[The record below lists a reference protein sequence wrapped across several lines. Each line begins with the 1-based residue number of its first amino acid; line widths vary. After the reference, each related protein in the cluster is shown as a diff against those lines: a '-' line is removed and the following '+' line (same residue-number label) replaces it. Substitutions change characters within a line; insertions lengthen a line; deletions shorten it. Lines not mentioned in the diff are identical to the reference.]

1 MRNDYRRRVG
11 TVSLLT
17 AAAVV
22 FAGCGA
28 PDDGRAGPEG
38 ADGTIQIGIIA
49 PFTGPL
55 AAAAQDLND
64 GWELYWAERGNT
76 TVAGQEVSWVT
87 ADDANNP
94 ATGITQAKA
103 LVNNRGIDMLV
114 GPVTTAVGA
123 AVAEEMARESIP
135 VLLPVLSDDN
145 ITQREPLEGTTR
157 IAGWSASQ
165 VTHPLGQWA
174 YDQGYRQVVTLCFD
188 MAFGYEH
195 CGGFV
200 NTFTDAGG
208 TVVEQLWN
216 QLGEQDYATFVT
228 QIRDTNPDAVFVG
241 NSGSDSVRFLQAWSD
256 FGMQD
261 QIPLLT
267 TETVVDQ
274 SNLRSM
280 NDNAIG
286 IISAGH
292 YAEGLDSAANEEFV
306 AAFLESTGRLPS
318 YFAAA
323 MYSAADWIVQA
334 IEKLDGDVSDSAAFQ
349 AAVREVQ
356 VTDSPLG
363 AMYLDEYHHTTQD
376 IYIRRVE
383 KRSDGMLWNVV
394 VETIPEVSQF
404 WTYDPEEY
412 LAHPAYSRTY
422 QGDGVWPEPRG

>member
-1 MRNDYRRRVG
+1 MRNHFRRG
-11 TVSLLT
+11 AGAIALLT
-17 AAAVV
+17 ATALVV
-22 FAGCGA
+22 AGCGT
-28 PDDGRAGPEG
+28 PDDNRGEASG
-38 ADGTIQIGIIA
+38 ADGTVQIGIIA

-55 AAAAQDLND
+55 AAAAQDLID
-64 GWELYWAERGNT
+64 GWELYWEQRGST

-94 ATGITQAKA
+94 ATGITQAKS
-103 LVNNRGIDMLV
+103 LVNTKGIDMLV

-123 AVAEEMARESIP
+123 GVAEEMAREQIP

-145 ITQREPLEGTTR
+145 VTQRHPIEGVTR
-157 IAGWSASQ
+157 IAGWTASQ

-174 YDQGYRQVVTLCFD
+174 YDQGYRKVATLCFD

-208 TVVEQLWN
+208 TIVTQLWH

-228 QIRDTNPDAVFVG
+228 QLRDSGADAVFVG
-241 NSGSDSVRFLQAWSD
+241 NSGSDSVRFLQAWAD
-256 FGMQD
+256 FGVD
-261 QIPLLT
+261 IPLLT

-280 NDNAIG
+280 DDNAIG

-292 YAEGLDSAANEEFV
+292 YAEGLQTPANQEFV
-306 AAFLESTGRLPS
+306 QAFQERTGRLPS

-323 MYSAADWIVQA
+323 MYSAAEWIVQA
-334 IEKLDGDVSDSAAFQ
+334 IEAVDGDVSDRAAFQ
-349 AAVREVQ
+349 EAVRSVQ
-356 VTDSPLG
+356 VEDSPLG
-363 AMYLDEYHHTTQD
+363 RMYLDEYHHTTQD

-383 KRSDGMLWNVV
+383 KRPDGLLWNAV

-422 QGDGVWPEPRG
+422 QGNGVWPDPQE

>member
-1 MRNDYRRRVG
+1 MRNYQWRG
-11 TVSLLT
+11 AGAVSFLT

-22 FAGCGA
+22 LAACGA
-28 PDDGRAGPEG
+28 PDDNKQQAG
-38 ADGTIQIGIIA
+38 DGDGKIQIGIIA

-55 AAAAQDLND
+55 AAAAKDLND
-64 GWELYWAERGNT
+64 GWELYWKERGNT
-76 TVAGQEVSWVT
+76 TVAGQKVEWVT

-94 ATGITQAKA
+94 ATGVTQAKS
-103 LVNNRGIDMLV
+103 LVSTKRIDMLV

-145 ITQREPLEGTTR
+145 VTQRHPIEGATR
-157 IAGWSASQ
+157 IAGWTASQ
-165 VTHPLGQWA
+165 VTHPLGKWA
-174 YDQGYRQVVTLCFD
+174 YDQGYRKVTTLCFD

-208 TVVEQLWN
+208 QVAKQLWN

-228 QIRDTNPDAVFVG
+228 QIRDSNPDAVFVG

-256 FGMQD
+256 FGMKGK
-261 QIPLLT
+261 IPLLT

-292 YAEGLDSAANEEFV
+292 YAEGLNSPANEKFV
-306 AAFLESTGRLPS
+306 SAFLASTGRLPS
-318 YFAAA
+318 YFSAA

-334 IEKLDGDVSDSAAFQ
+334 IEKVDGKVSDRKAFEAAI
-349 AAVREVQ
+349 RSVQ
-356 VTDSPLG
+356 VADSPLG
-363 AMYLDEYHHTTQD
+363 KMKLDEYHHTTQD
-376 IYIRRVE
+376 IYIRKVE
-383 KRSDGMLWNVV
+383 KRPDGKLWNA
-394 VETIPEVSQF
+394 VEHTFPEVSQF
-404 WTYDPEEY
+404 WTYDPKEY
-412 LAHPAYSRTY
+412 LKHPAYSRTY
-422 QGDGVWPEPRG
+422 QGNGVWPEPQK